1 MSGLVPFFRDF
12 LADYDDYEHIEE
24 SDDVYE
30 QSLESLRPVVGYDT
44 NPYSAG
50 LLTTLIKL
58 EYTDPWTLQD
68 VREFQKQSIE
78 NYFYRR
84 IGSSEDLSDSE
95 DEYSSSSSE
104 EEEEEDNEEEEE
116 QPLETQQPMIPEEAS
131 KQQASRR
138 DPPARRHTRRIPHI
152 SQAIHSVTNNLEYM
166 DMLTSELELNDCELT
181 KVWRFRETKRG
192 IQNESRYEIPII
204 PGRLPR
210 LAIPHRD
217 DDGPVSSIYHHVISL
232 ELKTVSQTKTK
243 RLYVFLYNAYAQ
255 AFDQWF
261 HGEQRQGKSQIVV
274 QMQQVPGICIFPF
287 AIDRRNWLDA
297 EELVEYCLC
306 IGDESSAKHYNEEQ
320 GDYERLRLDQPK
332 MELRFFQLAQDK
344 ARQRNRAA
352 TEELVLSTDTIDGLK
367 PLRKKA
373 SFNVQIPSPPPS
385 PQQEEE
391 VEAEPI
397 LEDDDDDE
405 DDEED
410 KENSAQKRPLPVEM
424 PKRKQPLGEMEFVGD
439 AKRLKKGDET
449 IHYIK
454 LNELQN
460 ALNLQEEN
468 FAIEF
473 NLYATV
479 LVFTCARQ
487 TRRGDWMVSATLV
500 DDTVNESPVTAIF
513 FCSEKRYLP
522 ALVRAGDVLRMHN
535 VHIDT
540 YKGDIQIQGREFSSY
555 VVIRQNEA
563 NDWSVV
569 PSETQSF
576 VFSTEDS
583 VRSQRLWLWAKC
595 FLEQYPLIKPQHR
608 FTIANLAVE
617 GAIDGRVFDRDLTV
631 MVSAIFPNPE
641 ETRSSHTPCGFLRVW
656 DGTGDGP
663 NDP

>member
-1 MSGLVPFFRDF
+1 M
-12 LADYDDYEHIEE
+12 
-24 SDDVYE
+24 
-30 QSLESLRPVVGYDT
+30 
-44 NPYSAG
+44 
-50 LLTTLIKL
+50 
-58 EYTDPWTLQD
+58 
-68 VREFQKQSIE
+68 
-78 NYFYRR
+78 
-84 IGSSEDLSDSE
+84 
-95 DEYSSSSSE
+95 
-104 EEEEEDNEEEEE
+104 
-116 QPLETQQPMIPEEAS
+116 
-131 KQQASRR
+131 
-138 DPPARRHTRRIPHI
+138 
-152 SQAIHSVTNNLEYM
+152 
-166 DMLTSELELNDCELT
+166 
-181 KVWRFRETKRG
+181 
-192 IQNESRYEIPII
+192 
-204 PGRLPR
+204 
-210 LAIPHRD
+210 
-217 DDGPVSSIYHHVISL
+217 ISL
-232 ELKTVSQTKTK
+232 ELKTLTSR

-261 HGEQRQGKSQIVV
+261 HGEQRQGKGQIVV
-274 QMQQVPGICIFPF
+274 QMKQVPGICIFPF
-287 AIDRRNWLDA
+287 AIDPRNWLDA

-306 IGDESSAKHYNEEQ
+306 IGDESSAKRYNEEQ

-332 MELRFFQLAQDK
+332 MELRFFQKDK

-397 LEDDDDDE
+397 LEEDDDDDE
-405 DDEED
+405 DDVED
-410 KENSAQKRPLPVEM
+410 KENSAQKRTLPVEM
-424 PKRKQPLGEMEFVGD
+424 PKRKQPLGEMDFVGD

-449 IHYIK
+449 VHYIK

-460 ALNLQEEN
+460 ALNLQEQN
-468 FAIEF
+468 SAIEF

-487 TRRGDWMVSATLV
+487 TRRGHWMVSATLV

-535 VHIDT
+535 VHLDF
-540 YKGDIQIQGREFSSY
+540 YKGDVQIQGRGFSSY

-576 VFSTEDS
+576 VFSIEDA
-583 VRSQRLWLWAKC
+583 VRAQHLWLWAKC

-617 GAIDGRVFDRDLTV
+617 GAIDGRVSDRDLTV

-641 ETRSSHTPCGFLRVW
+641 ETQNSHTPCGFLRVW